1 MRTERITSAQHPLYA
16 QAMEVYRNSF
26 PPHEQREAASQE
38 RILHD
43 SAYRFT
49 AVYDGDVFVGLVLY
63 WETEAYLYI
72 EHAAMVK
79 SIAAA
84 TI

>member
-43 SAYRFT
+43 SPRAGAGNAYGR
-49 AVYDGDVFVGLVLY
+49 V
-63 WETEAYLYI
+63 
-72 EHAAMVK
+72 
-79 SIAAA
+79 
-84 TI
+84 

>member
-43 SAYRFT
+43 SAYHFT
-49 AVYDGDVFVGLVLY
+49 AWADSSSQV
-63 WETEAYLYI
+63 
-72 EHAAMVK
+72 
-79 SIAAA
+79 
-84 TI
+84 

>member
-26 PPHEQREAASQE
+26 PSHEQREAASQE

-43 SAYRFT
+43 SAYHFT
-49 AVYDGDVFVGLVLY
+49 VRRAGAVLGNRSVSVY
-63 WETEAYLYI
+63 
-72 EHAAMVK
+72 
-79 SIAAA
+79 
-84 TI
+84 

>member
-26 PPHEQREAASQE
+26 PSHEQRELRHRSASCTTAPT
-38 RILHD
+38 L
-43 SAYRFT
+43 T

-72 EHAAMVK
+72 EHAALAV
-79 SIAAA
+79 
-84 TI
+84 